1 MSRPI
6 SILLIEDDED
16 DFELTR
22 EVLDEISGMDM
33 TLEWIEAYEPGLA
46 RLAAGECDICFIDYR
61 IGGRTGLEFIAM
73 ARERGILVPLV
84 LLTGV
89 GQHDIDVAATEAG
102 ASDYL
107 DKSDLDA
114 RTLERTIRYSIAHA
128 EAMRALRGKTELLE
142 TTLEH
147 AGAGIA
153 ALEPNGV
160 CTARNSRFDRMLD
173 LLMGEGSDAE
183 PRTADQTG
191 MLIDRIAD
199 SLESAA
205 NGKIEIEGADGTIFA
220 VSRTVTPQGGNVYV
234 SLDITQQRAMQ
245 DSILK
250 AKREAEAA
258 SRAKSSFF
266 ANISHEL
273 RTPLHGI
280 IGFSDL
286 ITHERSPATMIDYA
300 NQINFSGK
308 SLLAIIN
315 AVISFSRIESG
326 QQNFT
331 DEDIF
336 DLADFI
342 GDIVKPMCP
351 SLQKKQVALS
361 IDIDPDV
368 KGIVVDKT
376 ALQTIVTG
384 LFDNS
389 VRFSNGPVA
398 ISITV
403 RRHID
408 GAVVLG
414 FADDGIGIPSD
425 KLERVFD
432 PFYQADDALDRSY
445 EGIGLGLPMIRLL
458 ARAHDA
464 SVALRSVEGQG
475 TEVDIVFPQYR
486 AIPAKPCGNAE
497 GGIERPQ
504 PIHDGSKTG

>member
-1 MSRPI
+1 MSRALN
-6 SILLIEDDED
+6 ILLIEDDED
-16 DFELTR
+16 DFEITS
-22 EVLDEISGMDM
+22 EVLEEIPGTTV

-46 RLAAGECDICFIDYR
+46 RLESGDFDICFVDYR

-73 ARERGILVPLV
+73 ARAQGVLVPLV

-102 ASDYL
+102 ASVYL

-128 EAMRALRGKTELLE
+128 KAMTALQGKTELLE

-153 ALEPNGV
+153 ALEAGGI
-160 CTARNSRFDRMLD
+160 CTAKNSRFDRMLD
-173 LLMGEGSDAE
+173 VMMGEGSNSDH
-183 PRTADQTG
+183 RTPDQTA

-199 SLESAA
+199 SLESAG
-205 NGKIEIEGADGTIFA
+205 NSEIEIEGADGTVFA
-220 VSRTVTPQGGNVYV
+220 VSRTRTPQGGDVYV

-250 AKREAEAA
+250 AKGDAEAA

-286 ITHERSPATMIDYA
+286 IANERAPETMIEYA
-300 NQINFSGK
+300 DQINQCGK
-308 SLLAIIN
+308 SLLGIIN

-326 QQNFT
+326 QQNFV
-331 DEDIF
+331 DDNIV
-336 DLADFI
+336 DLENFI
-342 GDIVKPMCP
+342 GDIVKPLRP
-351 SLQKKQVALS
+351 SFDEKSVILTV
-361 IDIDPDV
+361 DVDPEV
-368 KGIVVDKT
+368 EGIVVDKM
-376 ALQTIVTG
+376 ALQTMLTG
-384 LFDNS
+384 LFDNA
-389 VRFSNGPVA
+389 VRFSGDPVTIA
-398 ISITV
+398 ITV
-403 RRHID
+403 RLRVD
-408 GAVVLG
+408 GSVVMG
-414 FADDGIGIPSD
+414 FQDDGIGIPSD

-432 PFYQADDALDRSY
+432 PFYQADDTLDRSY

-458 ARAHDA
+458 AGAHDA
-464 SVALRSVEGQG
+464 TVDLRSVEKQG
-475 TEVDIVFPQYR
+475 TVVNVVFPPHR
-486 AIPAKPCGNAE
+486 AILINLSGDTASAFVFGETASNSRE
-497 GGIERPQ
+497 
-504 PIHDGSKTG
+504 TG

>member
-1 MSRPI
+1 MSDALT
-6 SILLIEDDED
+6 ILLIEDDED
-16 DFELTR
+16 DYEITR
-22 EVLDEISGMDM
+22 EVLEDIPGISV

-46 RLAAGECDICFIDYR
+46 RLESGECDICFIDYR

-73 ARERGILVPLV
+73 ARERGILAPLV

-102 ASDYL
+102 ASDYI

-128 EAMRALRGKTELLE
+128 KAMAALQSKTELLE

-153 ALEPNGV
+153 ALEANGV
-160 CTARNSRFDRMLD
+160 CTAKNTRFDRMLD
-173 LLMGEGSDAE
+173 ILMGEKPVSQE
-183 PRTADQTG
+183 CTADQTA

-199 SLESAA
+199 SLDSSAT
-205 NGKIEIEGADGTIFA
+205 GGVEVEGADGTVFA
-220 VSRTVTPQGGNVYV
+220 VSRTRTPHGGNVYV
-234 SLDITQQRAMQ
+234 SLDITQQRAMR
-245 DSILK
+245 DGILR
-250 AKREAEAA
+250 AKGEAEAA

-286 ITHERSPATMIDYA
+286 ISKENSRETMIEYA
-300 NQINFSGK
+300 NQINSSGK
-308 SLLAIIN
+308 SLLGIIN

-326 QQNFT
+326 QQSFNDDT
-331 DEDIF
+331 IV

-342 GDIVKPMCP
+342 DDMTRPLRSAHPEKAI
-351 SLQKKQVALS
+351 SLTITVDPQVR
-361 IDIDPDV
+361 
-368 KGIVVDKT
+368 GVVFDKV
-376 ALQTIVTG
+376 AIQTILTG

-389 VRFSNGPVA
+389 VRFSDAAVTLA
-398 ISITV
+398 ITV
-403 RRHID
+403 GLRSD
-408 GAVVLG
+408 GAMVMRFV
-414 FADDGIGIPSD
+414 DDGIGIPAD

-432 PFYQADDALDRSY
+432 PFYQADDTLGRSY

-458 ARAHDA
+458 ANAHDA
-464 SVALRSVEGQG
+464 TVDLRSVEKQG
-475 TEVDIVFPQYR
+475 TEVDVILP
-486 AIPAKPCGNAE
+486 PCRVILMRPAE
-497 GGIERPQ
+497 GAGSVSFAEKTSPKGIVAR
-504 PIHDGSKTG
+504 

>member
-1 MSRPI
+1 MNRTL

-16 DFELTR
+16 DFEITR
-22 EVLDEISGMDM
+22 EVLDEIPGTSV

-46 RLAAGECDICFIDYR
+46 RLEAGECDICFIDYR

-73 ARERGILVPLV
+73 ARELGVLIPLV

-128 EAMRALRGKTELLE
+128 EAMTALQGKTELLE

-153 ALEPNGV
+153 ALEANGV
-160 CTARNSRFDRMLD
+160 CTAKNSRFDGMLD
-173 LLMGEGSDAE
+173 VLMGEGPDAG
-183 PRTADQTG
+183 PCNADQTA

-199 SLESAA
+199 SLQGSGT
-205 NGKIEIEGADGTIFA
+205 GKIEVEGTDGTVFA
-220 VSRTVTPQGGNVYV
+220 VSRTRTPQGGYVYV

-250 AKREAEAA
+250 AKGDAEAA

-266 ANISHEL
+266 ANVSHEL

-286 ITHERSPATMIDYA
+286 IANESRPETMVEYA
-300 NQINFSGK
+300 DQINSCGK
-308 SLLAIIN
+308 SLLGIIN

-326 QQNFT
+326 QQNFI
-331 DEDIF
+331 DDKII
-336 DLADFI
+336 DLAHFI
-342 GDIVKPMCP
+342 GDTVKPLRPP
-351 SLQKKQVALS
+351 SSEKSVTLT
-361 IDIDPDV
+361 INIDPELD
-368 KGIVVDKT
+368 GIVIDKT
-376 ALQTIVTG
+376 ALQTMLTG

-389 VRFSNGPVA
+389 VRFSGDAV
-398 ISITV
+398 SIGITGRV
-403 RRHID
+403 CID
-408 GAVVLG
+408 GTVVLN
-414 FADDGIGIPSD
+414 FRDDGIGIPAD

-432 PFYQADDALDRSY
+432 AFYQADDTLDRSY

-458 ARAHDA
+458 AHAHDA
-464 SVALRSVEGQG
+464 TVDLRSVEGQG
-475 TEVDIVFPQYR
+475 TEIDVVFPPYR
-486 AIPAKPCGNAE
+486 AILTDSCGAIKPDFDADPVILKNKHAG
-497 GGIERPQ
+497 
-504 PIHDGSKTG
+504 